1 MSVRISDLTG
11 SLPSPPT
18 EVMRPVAT
26 FQQLQQLL
34 EQSLR
39 DLHAESSDLE
49 SAQEQELSQALQRLT
64 VRLHHIL
71 AESTDSDPS
80 DERAV
85 SAFSPSSSVSATSPV
100 PFSQGPIHLMT
111 SGEGIIIMGND
122 AAIAGCRTHW
132 PRLVSLQTI
141 AGSRVSTYAKF

>member
-1 MSVRISDLTG
+1 MTSNGPPSFEGLTFNLFSQRIIGLSLRISDLSG
-11 SLPSPPT
+11 SLPAPPT
-18 EVMRPVAT
+18 EVTRPVAT

-71 AESTDSDPS
+71 AESTDSDRS
-80 DERAV
+80 NGQAV
-85 SAFSPSSSVSATSPV
+85 SAFSRSSSV
-100 PFSQGPIHLMT
+100 
-111 SGEGIIIMGND
+111 
-122 AAIAGCRTHW
+122 
-132 PRLVSLQTI
+132 
-141 AGSRVSTYAKF
+141 

>member
-1 MSVRISDLTG
+1 M
-11 SLPSPPT
+11 
-18 EVMRPVAT
+18 AT

-71 AESTDSDPS
+71 AESTDSDRS
-80 DERAV
+80 DEQMV
-85 SAFSPSSSVSATSPV
+85 SPFSVFFGLSAPSTV
-100 PFSQGPIHLMT
+100 PLSQGPIHLMT
-111 SGEGIIIMGND
+111 SCEGGPY
-122 AAIAGCRTHW
+122 G
-132 PRLVSLQTI
+132 Q
-141 AGSRVSTYAKF
+141 